1 MVEQLSA
8 LDAAVGNAPDAFP
21 RRSRA
26 APMIALAR
34 PRPHQDPMP
43 NSAVDTAQFNRIA
56 RRNVTLPLVVGLVSA
71 GAFVAFFLYFVSITR
86 WVDHTHQ
93 VIGKLSELST
103 LQGDMQSSVRGY
115 VLAGDEDYLSPF
127 QLARPQFDAQVRD
140 LIEQTADNPAQTD
153 RLRRVRTL
161 QLAWQEYA
169 DRAVGL
175 RRNNG
180 DAVAALKSGGRQL
193 ADGVRG
199 ELVAARSAEAG
210 LLKQRLDE
218 LQTVTWLGI
227 GSYVLFII
235 IVNCYIA
242 WAGRRDIRQLS
253 ENFGSALR
261 AQTDAAAVLS
271 EQTWVREGQAQL
283 AETLIGQQTLTTVG
297 RSVLAFSGRYLDPV
311 VAAMYVR
318 DDAGVLQR
326 VSTHGFDGVDDQARV
341 EAAREG
347 LVGQAVRDGRLKH
360 VTNLKGSY
368 FKVGSG
374 VGETTP
380 AELLLVPISNDGIV
394 NGVIE
399 LGFMR
404 PVAPRDIELLKVI
417 AGSIGASVDAA
428 QFRRRLQDSIEEAQ
442 QLNEEL
448 QVQQE
453 ELRTANE
460 ELGEQSRVLSESQQ
474 HLEHQQAEL
483 EATNTQL
490 AEQAGVLDRKNEAL
504 NEAQVALQERADEL
518 QRASRYKSEFL
529 ANMSHELRTPLNS
542 SLILAKLLSENK
554 EGNLTPEQL
563 KFAQTI
569 YGAGNDLLNLI
580 NDILDLSKVEA
591 GRLELQPQ
599 FVSVPRL
606 VDAMQRIFEP
616 LASQRKLAFEVRVE
630 PDAPASMVTDNQRV
644 EQILKNLLSNAVK
657 FTEAGGVSLSV
668 QSRPDDRIAFVVRDS
683 GIGIP
688 EGQHDVIF
696 EAFRQADG
704 TINRRYGGTGLGL
717 SISRELARLLG
728 GTIGVESV
736 AGQGSTFTLTLPAK
750 WTDVPEAAPA
760 SAGAPSLATA
770 MPARAAPAPVS
781 APVSAPA
788 APSSPAPSFADD
800 RNEARPEKGRLLL
813 VVEDDET
820 FAGVLYNLAHEMRY
834 RCLVATTANE
844 ALALAT
850 SHLPDA
856 ILLDVRLPDG
866 SGLSVLQF
874 LKDDPRTRHI
884 PVHIVAGEDLSEV
897 ALHLGAIGFAV
908 KPTTRDELKTI
919 FQRLEERGA
928 RKVKRVLVVEDDARQ
943 RDSVVHL
950 IKDDDIDIAAV
961 ATGAE
966 ALELLKSTVYDCMII
981 DLKLPDMDGSDLLER
996 MTTEDICS
1004 FPPVIVYTG
1013 RNLTREEETRLNR
1026 YSRSIIIKGARSPE
1040 RLLDEVTL
1048 FLHTVESRLSAERQ
1062 SMLRSARNREKVFEG
1077 RKVLLVDDDVRNI
1090 FALASA
1096 LEQKG
1101 LEVEIGRNG
1110 FEALSKLAEMPDID
1124 LVLMDVM
1131 MPGMDGLEATRRIR
1145 ANPKYAQ
1152 LPVIAVTAKAM
1163 KDDQEQCRRAG
1174 ANDYLAKP
1182 LDLDRLFSL
1191 LRVWMPSIERL

>member
-1 MVEQLSA
+1 MPENA
-8 LDAAVGNAPDAFP
+8 AIDAD
-21 RRSRA
+21 
-26 APMIALAR
+26 
-34 PRPHQDPMP
+34 
-43 NSAVDTAQFNRIA
+43 QFNRIA
-56 RRNVTLPLVVGLVSA
+56 RRNVTLPLYTGIISVLAFLLFVG
-71 GAFVAFFLYFVSITR
+71 YFMQVNA
-86 WVDHTHQ
+86 WVDHTQQ
-93 VIGKLSELST
+93 VVSDLNEVTT
-103 LQGDMQSSVRGY
+103 LQSDMESAMRGY
-115 VLAGDEDYLSPF
+115 VITGDEAFLAPY
-127 QLARPQFDAQVRD
+127 QVARPQMDSQLNGLVS
-140 LIEQTADNPAQTD
+140 LTTDNPSQTE
-153 RLRRVRTL
+153 RLRRVQSL
-161 QLAWQEYA
+161 QQAWQSFA
-169 DRAVGL
+169 DKAIAV
-175 RRNNG
+175 RRDGG
-180 DAVAALKSGGRQL
+180 DAGASVRSLTGKQL
-193 ADGVRG
+193 FDRVRA
-199 ELVAARSAEAG
+199 ELTAARGTERA
-210 LLKQRLDE
+210 LLKDRLDE

-227 GSYVLFII
+227 GVYVLII
-235 IVNCYIA
+235 LLAKSYIA

-253 ENFGSALR
+253 QGFGDALKAQSEASAVMTEQAWLR
-261 AQTDAAAVLS
+261 D
-271 EQTWVREGQAQL
+271 GQAQL

-297 RSVLAFSGRYLDPV
+297 RSVLAFAGRYLDPV

-318 DDAGVLQR
+318 DDTGTLQR
-326 VSTHGFDGVDDQARV
+326 VSTHGFDGQDDDGQV
-341 EAAREG
+341 QAARDG
-347 LVGQAVRDGRLKH
+347 LVGQAVRDGRLNH
-360 VTNLKGSY
+360 VTNLQGGY

-374 VGETTP
+374 LGATAP
-380 AELLLVPISNDGIV
+380 AELVIAPLVNDGIV

-404 PVAPRDIELLKVI
+404 HVLPRDLELLKLLRG
-417 AGSIGASVDAA
+417 AIGASVDSAMY
-428 QFRRRLQDSIEEAQ
+428 RKRLQDSIEETQ

-460 ELGEQSRVLSESQQ
+460 ELGEQSRVLTESQS
-474 HLEHQQAEL
+474 HLERQQAEL

-490 AEQAGVLDRKNEAL
+490 AEQADSLDRQNEAL
-504 NEAQVALQERADEL
+504 NQAQVELQERADEL

-554 EGNLTPEQL
+554 EGNLSPEQL

-569 YGAGNDLLNLI
+569 YSAGNDLLNLI

-599 FVSVPRL
+599 FVSV
-606 VDAMQRIFEP
+606 QRMTEALQRTFTP
-616 LASQRKLAFEVRVE
+616 LAGEKRLAFEVQV
-630 PDAPASMVTDNQRV
+630 APEAPTSMVTDNQRL
-644 EQILKNLLSNAVK
+644 EQILKNLLSNAIK
-657 FTEAGGVSLSV
+657 FTESGGVTLAVEARPGDRVAFSV
-668 QSRPDDRIAFVVRDS
+668 KDT

-688 EGQHDVIF
+688 EGQHDIIF

-728 GTIGVESV
+728 GTIEVESA

-750 WTDVPEAAPA
+750 WTDVPEAEPAPPARAGADAPARLTPVAPA
-760 SAGAPSLATA
+760 SPRAGV
-770 MPARAAPAPVS
+770 AASIAVPQSTPAPT
-781 APVSAPA
+781 A
-788 APSSPAPSFADD
+788 FADD
-800 RNEARPEKGRLLL
+800 RHEPVREKGRVLL
-813 VVEDDET
+813 VVEDDAT

-834 RCLVATTANE
+834 RCLVASTANE
-844 ALALAT
+844 ALELAT
-850 SHLPDA
+850 GFLPDA
-856 ILLDVRLPDG
+856 ILLDIRLPDD

-884 PVHIVAGEDLSEV
+884 PVHIVAGEDFSEI
-897 ALHLGAIGFAV
+897 ALHMGAVGFAV
-908 KPTTRDELKTI
+908 KPTTREELQAV
-919 FQRLEERGA
+919 FQRLEEKGA
-928 RKVKRVLVVEDDARQ
+928 KKVKRVLVVEDDARQ

-950 IKDDDIDIAAV
+950 IKEDDIDIAAV

-966 ALELLKSTVYDCMII
+966 ALELLQDTVYDCMII
-981 DLKLPDMDGSDLLER
+981 DLKLPDMDGSELLER
-996 MTTEDICS
+996 MTVEDICS

-1013 RNLTREEETRLNR
+1013 RNLTREEEARLNK

-1048 FLHTVESRLSAERQ
+1048 FLHTVESKLSAERQ
-1062 SMLRSARNREKVFEG
+1062 TMLRSARNREKVFEG

-1101 LEVEIGRNG
+1101 LQVEIGRNG
-1110 FEALSKLAEMPDID
+1110 FEALSKLNEQPDID

-1145 ANPKYAQ
+1145 ANAKLAQ

-1182 LDLDRLFSL
+1182 IDLDRLFSL

>member
-1 MVEQLSA
+1 
-8 LDAAVGNAPDAFP
+8 
-21 RRSRA
+21 
-26 APMIALAR
+26 
-34 PRPHQDPMP
+34 MP
-43 NSAVDTAQFNRIA
+43 NSAIDTDKFNRIA

-71 GAFVAFFLYFVSITR
+71 GAFVAFFLYFMTVTG

-93 VIGKLSELST
+93 VIGKLNELTT
-103 LQGDMQSSVRGY
+103 LQSDMETGVRGY
-115 VLAGDEDYLSPF
+115 VITGDESFLAPYQVAKP
-127 QLARPQFDAQVRD
+127 QLDAQVQD
-140 LIEQTADNPAQTD
+140 LIQLTADNPTQTD
-153 RLRRVRTL
+153 RLKRVRSL
-161 QLAWQEYA
+161 QQGWDAYAQELMDVRRKGSDA
-169 DRAVGL
+169 TSLVRSLQGKQLFDRIRTEV
-175 RRNNG
+175 
-180 DAVAALKSGGRQL
+180 Q
-193 ADGVRG
+193 
-199 ELVAARSAEAG
+199 AARTNEQA
-210 LLKQRLDE
+210 LLKDRLDS
-218 LQTVTWLGI
+218 LQTVTWVGI
-227 GSYVLFII
+227 CSYVLFII
-235 IVNCYIA
+235 VVNCYIA
-242 WAGRRDIRQLS
+242 WAGRRDIKQLS
-253 ENFGSALR
+253 HDFGSAMK
-261 AQTDAAAVLS
+261 AQTDAASVLS
-271 EQTWVREGQAQL
+271 EQAWVRDGQAQL

-297 RSVLAFSGRYLDPV
+297 RSVLSFAGRYLDPV

-318 DDAGVLQR
+318 DDTGTLQR
-326 VSTHGFDGVDDQARV
+326 VSTHGFDGSDGDGQVA
-341 EAAREG
+341 AAREG
-347 LVGQAVRDGRLKH
+347 LVGQVLRDGRLHH
-360 VTNLKGSY
+360 VTNLRGGY

-374 VGETTP
+374 VGEAAP
-380 AELLLVPISNDGIV
+380 AELVIAPISNDGV
-394 NGVIE
+394 TNGVIE

-404 PVAPRDIELLKVI
+404 PVAERDIELLKLI
-417 AGSIGASVDAA
+417 AGSIGASVDSAL
-428 QFRRRLQDSIEEAQ
+428 FRKRLQDSVEETQ

-460 ELGEQSRVLSESQQ
+460 ELGEQSRVLTESQQ

-504 NEAQVALQERADEL
+504 NQAQVTLQERADEL

-542 SLILAKLLSENK
+542 SLILAKLLSENR
-554 EGNLTPEQL
+554 EGNLTAEQL

-599 FVSVPRL
+599 FVSVHRL
-606 VDAMQRIFEP
+606 VDSLQRTFTP
-616 LASQRKLAFEVRVE
+616 LANERKLAFEVRVE
-630 PDAPASMVTDNQRV
+630 PDAPASMVTDNLRV
-644 EQILKNLLSNAVK
+644 EQILKNLLSNAIK
-657 FTEAGGVSLSV
+657 FTEAGSV
-668 QSRPDDRIAFVVRDS
+668 TITVQAQPDDRVAFAVKDS

-688 EGQHDVIF
+688 EGQQDVIF

-728 GTIGVESV
+728 GTIAVESA

-750 WTDVPEAAPA
+750 WTDVPESAAIEEAAPA
-760 SAGAPSLATA
+760 GATSLNADAPRRPSSFVPASVRTPPPMSATPAPTATA
-770 MPARAAPAPVS
+770 IAPP
-781 APVSAPA
+781 
-788 APSSPAPSFADD
+788 PSSFTDD
-800 RNEARPEKGRLLL
+800 RHDATPEKGRVLL

-834 RCLVATTANE
+834 RCLVANTANE
-844 ALALAT
+844 ALELAT
-850 SHLPDA
+850 GYLPNA

-884 PVHIVAGEDLSEV
+884 PVHIVAGEDFSEI
-897 ALHLGAIGFAV
+897 ALHMGAIGFAV
-908 KPTTRDELKTI
+908 KPTTRDELKQI
-919 FQRLEERGA
+919 FQRLEDKGA
-928 RKVKRVLVVEDDARQ
+928 KKVKRVLVVEDDARQ

-950 IKDDDIDIAAV
+950 IKEDDIDIAAV
-961 ATGAE
+961 ATGTE
-966 ALELLKSTVYDCMII
+966 ALELLKDTVYDCMII

-1013 RNLTREEETRLNR
+1013 RNLTREEETRLNK

-1048 FLHTVESRLSAERQ
+1048 FLHTVESQLSAERQ
-1062 SMLRSARNREKVFEG
+1062 TMLRTARNREKVFEG

-1101 LEVEIGRNG
+1101 LQVEIGRNG
-1110 FEALSKLAEMPDID
+1110 FEALAKLAEVPDID

-1145 ANPKYAQ
+1145 ANPKFAQ

-1182 LDLDRLFSL
+1182 IDLDRLFSL
-1191 LRVWMPSIERL
+1191 MRVWMPSIERL